1 MTSQNADASG
11 NGLQACPECGTPPTP
26 GQSFCDGCGAV
37 LTWTSSSS
45 SSGSSRSGGSG
56 GTGSGAG
63 SGRSE
68 AAPAAKPATSAAPAA
83 PAEPAAATAAAPAG
97 GETTAD
103 AASSSAEARVTAARE
118 ASPDETPTEPL
129 PSATPAAPAA
139 AAAAATV
146 AAASGSS
153 DAEDAATARARA
165 LLVPVTEAQHQE
177 VAPSIVPVLPGRP
190 VAARPTVQAPGAE
203 LGDEGGVP
211 CPWCGTGNRSDR
223 HFCRRCAMTMEG
235 RPEDPPKLAWW
246 RRLPGFGP
254 RRNPWAGERPRLRSN
269 WSRVINW
276 AIAAVVVAAVITL
289 AVNSGTMAQAV
300 SDHFA
305 SRSLVPPDMSK
316 ISASNSYPQ
325 HGPELAFD
333 EHNNT
338 WWGPGFTGD
347 DAGRWIQAG
356 FDQPENLL
364 DVIISPG
371 ESTNASDLGNSAL
384 PQTLQATVTDS
395 NGKVSTTLLTLNPN
409 VGPQTLPLRFDNVV
423 TVRFTIESAYNA
435 SPTKQVAIAEIE
447 FFGRSH
453 GNGS

>member
-11 NGLQACPECGTPPTP
+11 SGLQACPECGTPPTP

-45 SSGSSRSGGSG
+45 SSGASRSGG
-56 GTGSGAG
+56 
-63 SGRSE
+63 SE
-68 AAPAAKPATSAAPAA
+68 AAPAAKPTAPATPAA
-83 PAEPAAATAAAPAG
+83 PAESASAAPSPAADEAKT
-97 GETTAD
+97 D
-103 AASSSAEARVTAARE
+103 ISSSAAEATVPAARE
-118 ASPDETPTEPL
+118 ASADETPTEPL
-129 PSATPAAPAA
+129 PSATPAAAA
-139 AAAAATV
+139 V
-146 AAASGSS
+146 GSA

-165 LLVPVTEAQHQE
+165 LLVPVIEAQHQE
-177 VAPSIVPVLPGRP
+177 VAPSIAPVLPGRP
-190 VAARPTVQAPGAE
+190 VAARPAVQAPGAE

-211 CPWCGTGNRSDR
+211 CPWCGTGNRADR
-223 HFCRRCAMTMEG
+223 HFCRRCAMSMEG

-289 AVNSGTMAQAV
+289 LVNSGTMAQAV

>member
-1 MTSQNADASG
+1 MTSQNADAAG
-11 NGLQACPECGTPPTP
+11 NGPQACPECGTPPTP

-45 SSGSSRSGGSG
+45 SRSSSSSSSRSNSSSKGSDAA
-56 GTGSGAG
+56 SGA
-63 SGRSE
+63 
-68 AAPAAKPATSAAPAA
+68 SAAPAA
-83 PAEPAAATAAAPAG
+83 AAEVPAKPDGTASAPAEAAPDRSG
-97 GETTAD
+97 D
-103 AASSSAEARVTAARE
+103 VLSSAAGARVPAARE

-129 PSATPAAPAA
+129 PPATAAAPAA
-139 AAAAATV
+139 APSTES
-146 AAASGSS
+146 AASDG
-153 DAEDAATARARA
+153 EDAATARARA
-165 LLVPVTEAQHQE
+165 LLVPVADAQQQE
-177 VAPSIVPVLPGRP
+177 VAPSIAPVLPGRP
-190 VAARPTVQAPGAE
+190 VAARPTAQAPGAE

-211 CPWCGTGNRSDR
+211 CPWCGTANRPDR

-269 WSRVINW
+269 WSQVIRW
-276 AIAAVVVAAVITL
+276 VVAAAVVAAVITL
-289 AVNSGTMAQAV
+289 AVNGGSMAQAV
-300 SDHFA
+300 GDHFA
-305 SRSLVPPDMSK
+305 SRSLIPPDTSK

-371 ESTNASDLGNSAL
+371 VSTNASDLDSSAL

-395 NGKVSTTLLTLNPN
+395 NGKVQTTLLTLNPN
-409 VGPQTLPLRFDNVV
+409 VGPQTLPLRYDNVV
-423 TVRFTIESAYNA
+423 SVRFTIESAYNA

-453 GNGS
+453 GGGS